1 MAGGQH
7 KLSRRAVL
15 AGACAGVAVPLGRHP
30 GLDPGSTFLQALPK
44 ERWMPDQV
52 RHDDQLDVRWERA
65 AAGYA
70 RAALGIERVAH
81 TQDDDLYDRV
91 LGRHNAALSR
101 LLRARAPDLRAVA
114 EKLELILR
122 HKVFEL
128 SFGEAALEALR
139 RDVRG
144 FAGVG
149 SE

>member
-15 AGACAGVAVPLGRHP
+15 AGACAGAVVPMAASPAEAVA
-30 GLDPGSTFLQALPK
+30 GLPRRCAPRNDGG
-44 ERWMPDQV
+44 
-52 RHDDQLDVRWERA
+52 WERA

-70 RAALGIERVAH
+70 RAVLGLERVAH
-81 TQDDDLYDRV
+81 TEDDDLYDRA

-101 LLRARAPDLRAVA
+101 LLRAAAPDLGAVA
-114 EKLELILR
+114 EKLELIVR
-122 HKVFEL
+122 HSVFEL

-149 SE
+149 R

>member
-15 AGACAGVAVPLGRHP
+15 AGACAGAVLPLAASPAEAVA
-30 GLDPGSTFLQALPK
+30 GLPRRCAPRNGGGNDRA
-44 ERWMPDQV
+44 
-52 RHDDQLDVRWERA
+52 WERA

-70 RAALGIERVAH
+70 RAVLGLERVAH
-81 TQDDDLYDRV
+81 TDDDDLYDRA

-101 LLRARAPDLRAVA
+101 LLRAAAPDLGAMA
-114 EKLELILR
+114 QKLELIVR
-122 HKVFEL
+122 HSVFEL

-144 FAGVG
+144 FAKG
-149 SE
+149 